1 MRNMVALMSILSI
14 LEFSTA
20 VAAQPTSKPQAAQT
34 STLKVSG
41 MACGACAAT
50 VEKAVKKLDGVTAA
64 VVSQPKGTAEIT
76 FDPTKTSPESL
87 AKAINEKTA
96 FKAELMSAHQKK

>member
-1 MRNMVALMSILSI
+1 MRNMVALMSILGF
-14 LEFSTA
+14 LGFSTA
-20 VAAQPTSKPQAAQT
+20 VFAQPTGKPPSAQT

-76 FDPTKTSPESL
+76 FDPTKTSPEAL
-87 AKAINEKTA
+87 AKAITEKTS
-96 FKAELMSAHQKK
+96 FKAELMSAHKKK

>member
-1 MRNMVALMSILSI
+1 MRNMVALMSVLSI
-14 LEFSTA
+14 LGSSTA
-20 VAAQPTSKPQAAQT
+20 VAAQPIGKPPPAQT

-50 VEKAVKKLDGVTAA
+50 VEKAVKKVDGVTAA

-76 FDPTKTSPESL
+76 FDPTKTSPEAL
-87 AKAINEKTA
+87 AKAINEKTSI
-96 FKAELMSAHQKK
+96 KAELMSTHQKK